1 MLKDSDSFDDQ
12 TIWALKMFHE
22 ILVDLAARAPTR
34 NLTRVLVS
42 STISLAGDEGIGL
55 QELSE
60 ELGMPVATVS
70 YAVTALLKD
79 GVLSQLEDESDAR
92 RHPTRYSLKERELTI
107 EWAETVTMISV
118 RMAVEVFGGV
128 EPAIERFREI
138 ARQEL
143 TPPPNV

>member
-42 STISLAGDEGIGL
+42 STISLAGEEGVGL
-55 QELSE
+55 KELSD
-60 ELGMPVATVS
+60 ELGIPVATVS
-70 YAVTALLKD
+70 YAVTGLLKD
-79 GVLSQLEDESDAR
+79 GVLSPIEDESDAR
-92 RHPTRYSLKERELTI
+92 RHPTRYSFKERALTL
-107 EWAETVTMISV
+107 EWAETITMISV

-128 EPAIERFREI
+128 EPAIEQFREI
-138 ARQEL
+138 ARQDQ
-143 TPPPNV
+143 TPLP